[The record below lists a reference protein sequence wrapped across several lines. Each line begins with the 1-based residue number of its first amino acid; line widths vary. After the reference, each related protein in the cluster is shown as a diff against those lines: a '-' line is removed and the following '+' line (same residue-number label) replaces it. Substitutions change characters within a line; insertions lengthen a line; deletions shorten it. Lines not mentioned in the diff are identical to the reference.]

1 MPEDERRA
9 YASLDIISFV
19 VLILAAGIF
28 LYVAF
33 YRTAEESRRQ
43 FATLAQKAEEE
54 LKALAAVQAKRVEDI
69 KRSSEKQAEGGTAAS
84 EAPVGNLPMLLQKI
98 NTDTLQSSME
108 LSQIEKIDAE
118 RYRLTAQA
126 PFERLLH
133 FLFRVEQ
140 SNLALEHMAI
150 HPLPGARDE
159 VKLLLR
165 VLGGEMSQQNRRLLD
180 EIQNA
185 APSHVRNPF
194 KRDGRTPEASPS
206 PDQVDLTWKFKLT
219 SIGVDSKGRYAN
231 IDRKLVYKGDVFN
244 GMVVTEVA
252 KDRIELRSDTQ
263 KVFIAFRVKTP
274 PKP

>member
-1 MPEDERRA
+1 MPQEEQRGL
-9 YASLDIISFV
+9 ASLDIVSIV
-19 VLILAAGIF
+19 ALILAAALF

-33 YRTAEESRRQ
+33 YRTAEQNRRQ
-43 FATLAQKAEEE
+43 FAQLTQKAEED
-54 LKALAAVQAKRVEDI
+54 LKALAAAQTKRVEDS
-69 KRSSEKQAEGGTAAS
+69 KRSRQKQAQGGAGSAEGLVTD
-84 EAPVGNLPMLLQKI
+84 LPMLLQKVSAE
-98 NTDTLQSSME
+98 TLQSSME

-126 PFERLLH
+126 PFERLLQ
-133 FLFRVEQ
+133 FLLRVEQ
-140 SNLALEHMAI
+140 SNLALENMVI
-150 HPLPGARDE
+150 HPLPGARDQ

-180 EIQNA
+180 ELQQA
-185 APSHVRNPF
+185 RPTSLRNPF
-194 KRDGRTPEASPS
+194 KRDGRTPEASVS

-219 SIGVDSKGRYAN
+219 SIGIDSKGRYAS
-231 IDRKLVYKGDVFN
+231 IDRKVVHKGDVFN

-252 KDRIELRSDTQ
+252 KDRVDLSSDSQ